1 MFNFS
6 FLKYASLSIPVVGNS
21 KKAIAIAIVIAIGIV
36 IAIAI
41 AIAIGNT
48 FLIPWGRGLGLREG
62 PCELTQPL
70 KYPSLSI
77 PGVGNRNRQ

>member
-21 KKAIAIAIVIAIGIV
+21 KKAIAIAIVIAIVIAIEIV

-41 AIAIGNT
+41 AIAIGD
-48 FLIPWGRGLGLREG
+48 R
-62 PCELTQPL
+62 
-70 KYPSLSI
+70 KS
-77 PGVGNRNRQ
+77 VV